1 MINVNQQ
8 KDNQVTHRAIMPC
21 YIRRLFQLCKDV
33 LGKDFTKLNSHLIY
47 DRKKIIMMS
56 RQRKK
61 KKKLP
66 NELIPQITPCTKI
79 LCSYNAINA
88 PTNKNKNKKVK
99 SNIQEKK
106 ERRKRKPRHQDRKLT
121 QSRRSQKR
129 EHDTRTRPITCKHF
143 TLHQNIWRPF
153 TQLLPNLFLRL
164 PKRQSLRLSEK
175 VGKKDTMMFRIIDGI
190 VRGSGSNK
198 IGRDEFGPLVNK
210 LIERMLTVRTSSSP
224 DDRL

>member
-1 MINVNQQ
+1 
-8 KDNQVTHRAIMPC
+8 MPC

-56 RQRKK
+56 RQRKKKK

-106 ERRKRKPRHQDRKLT
+106 KGEKESQDI
-121 QSRRSQKR
+121 
-129 EHDTRTRPITCKHF
+129 RTENSPKVAGVKSGNMI
-143 TLHQNIWRPF
+143 LVLG
-153 TQLLPNLFLRL
+153 LLPANTLLFT
-164 PKRQSLRLSEK
+164 K
-175 VGKKDTMMFRIIDGI
+175 T
-190 VRGSGSNK
+190 SGAPSPNS
-198 IGRDEFGPLVNK
+198 F
-210 LIERMLTVRTSSSP
+210 LTCSSVFPNAKASG
-224 DDRL
+224 